1 MRVLVTG
8 SRNWA
13 DFELVRSELESLMD
27 PYDPMVVVHGACPT
41 GADAHAD
48 LWARQHAF
56 INERHPAEWKKYGRA
71 AGPIRN
77 MQMVALGADEV
88 LAFIRDSSKGATHC
102 ADAAEEAGLYVR
114 RFLA

>member
-8 SRNWA
+8 SRLWL
-13 DFELVRSELESLMD
+13 DFELIRRELDNLMD
-27 PYDPMVVVHGACPT
+27 PFDPLTVIHGACRT

-88 LAFIRDSSKGATHC
+88 LAFILDGSKGATHC

-114 RFLA
+114 RFTA